1 MRPALRSAVGRINRC
16 ILRCASLLVP
26 RDQRADWRREW
37 NAELWHMRRSSSPP
51 SKQFSWKAE
60 QAAAAFCLGA
70 FQDAFCIRNIRRQ
83 NREIAPSQ
91 HGSAGE
97 CLCWLAGLL
106 ALSCILARVLP
117 GVYMESHPS
126 RYQINPGLILL
137 QRDLFTDS
145 SAASITGQQF
155 LDLKASR
162 QRGIDGLAFYRM
174 TKETLSSGLHVKPK
188 WAVAHANF
196 NLFALL
202 GGPESLAALSSESA
216 RGLSPVVLSDEL
228 WKREFGGNPKIV
240 GSVVRV
246 GQSAARVVGVLPRG
260 SWRLPGGADAWL
272 LQPDAEI
279 NRSSVGYV
287 VAHTTRLGQAEMY
300 GDRLHV
306 DGFVADDPDAELW
319 GGSFD
324 ERTRGPWTIFRF
336 AIFLAFLALPAVTSV
351 SLGESCFSSHRPSH
365 IRNLYRWI
373 FLSAKIVLLLSIA
386 YFASLDLSYW
396 NATGYSALSE
406 YAQLASTFFICLFG
420 MRWILLDQ
428 RERCPVCLR
437 RVTHPAQVGQ
447 ASRTFLAWNGT
458 ELMCTSGH
466 TLLHVPGLP
475 TSWFGTQRWMYLDT
489 SWKFL
494 FAGTGVG

>member
-1 MRPALRSAVGRINRC
+1 MRPALRSALGGINRG
-16 ILRCASLLVP
+16 ILRCASLLVA

-37 NAELWHMRRSSSPP
+37 NAELWHMRKSCRPLER
-51 SKQFSWKAE
+51 FSWKAE
-60 QAAAAFCLGA
+60 RAAVAFCLGA
-70 FQDAFCIRNIRRQ
+70 FQDAFCVRGIRRQ
-83 NREIAPSQ
+83 NCDIAPSQ
-91 HGSAGE
+91 HGSPGE
-97 CLCWLAGLL
+97 CLFWLAGLL
-106 ALSCILARVLP
+106 ALSCVLSRVLP
-117 GVYMESHPS
+117 GVYVESHPS
-126 RYQINPGLILL
+126 HYQVNPGLVLL

-145 SAASITGQQF
+145 SAATITGQQF

-162 QRGIDGLAFYRM
+162 QRGIDGLAFYRVA
-174 TKETLSSGLHVKPK
+174 KETLSPGLHAKPR
-188 WAVAHANF
+188 WAVAHASF

-202 GGPESLAALSSESA
+202 GGPEFLAALSGDTSGA
-216 RGLSPVVLSDEL
+216 LPPVVLSDEL
-228 WKREFGGNPKIV
+228 WKREFGGNPKIL

-246 GQSAARVVGVLPRG
+246 GRIPARVAGVLPRG
-260 SWRLPGGADAWL
+260 AWRLPGGADAWL

-279 NRSSVGYV
+279 SGSAVGYV
-287 VAHTTRLGQAEMY
+287 VARTTRFGQAEMY
-300 GDRLHV
+300 DDRMHI
-306 DGFVADDPDAELW
+306 DGFVPDDPDADLW
-319 GGSFD
+319 GVSFD

-336 AIFLAFLALPAVTSV
+336 AVFLAFLALPAITSV
-351 SLGESCFSSHRPSH
+351 SLGESCFSSHRPSLA
-365 IRNLYRWI
+365 RNLYRWA
-373 FLSAKIVLLLSIA
+373 FLSTKIVFLLSIT

-406 YAQLASTFFICLFG
+406 YAQLASSFFICLFG
-420 MRWILLDQ
+420 MRWVLLDQ

>member
-1 MRPALRSAVGRINRC
+1 MNRG

-37 NAELWHMRRSSSPP
+37 NAELWHMRRACQPRGGSG
-51 SKQFSWKAE
+51 WKAE
-60 QAAAAFCLGA
+60 RAATAFCLGA
-70 FQDAFCIRNIRRQ
+70 FQDAFCVRGIRGQ
-83 NREIAPSQ
+83 NWEIAPSQ
-91 HGSAGE
+91 HGSARE
-97 CLCWLAGLL
+97 CLFWLAGVL

-117 GVYMESHPS
+117 GVFVESHPS
-126 RYQINPGLILL
+126 HYQVNPGLVLL

-145 SAASITGQQF
+145 SAATISGQQF

-174 TKETLSSGLHVKPK
+174 TKETLSPGLHAKPK
-188 WAVAHANF
+188 WAVAHASF

-202 GGPESLAALSSESA
+202 GGTRSFAALPTETPG
-216 RGLSPVVLSDEL
+216 GLPPVVLSDEL
-228 WKREFGGNPKIV
+228 WKRDFKGNPRII
-240 GSVVRV
+240 GSVVHV
-246 GQSAARVVGVLPRG
+246 GRMAARVFGVLPRG

-272 LQPDAEI
+272 LQPDTEI
-279 NRSSVGYV
+279 SRSAVGYV
-287 VAHTTRLGQAEMY
+287 VAHITRFGQAEMY
-300 GDRLHV
+300 NDRLHINA
-306 DGFVADDPDAELW
+306 FVADDPDADLW
-319 GGSFD
+319 GVSFD

-336 AIFLAFLALPAVTSV
+336 AVFLAFFALPAITSV
-351 SLGESCFSSHRPSH
+351 SLGESCFSSHRPSLMT
-365 IRNLYRWI
+365 NLSRWI

>member
-1 MRPALRSAVGRINRC
+1 MNPPLRLALGGMNRVF
-16 ILRCASLLVP
+16 LHCASLLVS
-26 RDQRADWRREW
+26 RDQRVDWRREW
-37 NAELWHMRRSSSPP
+37 SAELWHMRRSCPP
-51 SKQFSWKAE
+51 SELFSWKAE

-70 FQDAFCIRNIRRQ
+70 FQDAFCVRGIRRE
-83 NREIAPSQ
+83 NREVAPSQ

-97 CLCWLAGLL
+97 CLFWLAGLL
-106 ALSCILARVLP
+106 ALSCILACVLP
-117 GVYMESHPS
+117 GVYVESHPAH
-126 RYQINPGLILL
+126 YQINPGLILL
-137 QRDLFTDS
+137 QSDLFTDS
-145 SAASITGQQF
+145 SAATITGQQF

-174 TKETLSSGLHVKPK
+174 TKETLSPGLHAKPK
-188 WAVAHANF
+188 WAVAHASF

-202 GGPESLAALSSESA
+202 GGPESFAAVSSEPSG
-216 RGLSPVVLSDEL
+216 GLPPVVLSDEL
-228 WKREFGGNPKIV
+228 WKREFNGNPKVI
-240 GSVVRV
+240 GNVVRV
-246 GQSAARVVGVLPRG
+246 GRIAARVFGVLPRG
-260 SWRLPGGADAWL
+260 SWRLPGRADAWL
-272 LQPDAEI
+272 LQPNTEI
-279 NRSSVGYV
+279 SRSAVGYV
-287 VAHTTRLGQAEMY
+287 VAHTTRFGQAEMY
-300 GDRLHV
+300 DDRLHINA
-306 DGFVADDPDAELW
+306 FVTDDPDADLW
-319 GGSFD
+319 GVSFD

-336 AIFLAFLALPAVTSV
+336 AVFLAFLALPAITSV
-351 SLGESCFSSHRPSH
+351 SLGESCFSSHRPSLA
-365 IRNLYRWI
+365 RNLYRWV
-373 FLSAKIVLLLSIA
+373 FLSTKIVLLLSIA

-406 YAQLASTFFICLFG
+406 YAQLASSFFICLFG

-428 RERCPVCLR
+428 RERFPVCLR